1 MDKIIEFS
9 VKNKLI
15 IFLFILGLI
24 GWGSYSI
31 KQLPIDALPDIT
43 NNQVQIITLAPTLAA
58 QEVEQY
64 ISYPIET
71 AIATVPNLIEQ
82 RSISRFGLSV
92 VTVVF
97 KEEMDIYL
105 ARQIITEKLKEAEKA
120 IPPGVGT
127 PKLAPVST
135 GLGEI
140 YQYTL
145 KTKKGF
151 EDKYSD
157 TDLRT
162 LQDWIVKKQ
171 LLGIPGV
178 AEVSTLGGH
187 LKQYEVA
194 IQPTKLKSLDITI
207 QEVFQ
212 ALKQNNENTGGS
224 YIDKKPNVYFIRGVG
239 LISSLDDIRQIVIKM
254 INGKPILMRDVADV
268 QFGSATRYGAV
279 TSDGKGESVGGIV
292 LMLRGE
298 NSANVTDAINKRIIQ
313 IQDSLPEGVI
323 IDPFLDR
330 KKLVDK
336 TIYTIKTNLLEGAL
350 IVVFVLVL
358 LLGNWRAGLIVASVI
373 PLALL
378 FAISMMN
385 LVGVSGNLMS
395 LGAIDFGLV
404 IDGAVIIVESIIH
417 RITTNKKLQTTNKL
431 TAEEM
436 DHEVINSSKKI
447 RKSAAFGEIIIL
459 IVYLPIL
466 SLIGIEGK
474 MFRPMAITV
483 VFAILGA
490 FILSLTYVPM
500 ISALCLSRKTIHKKN
515 ISDRLIELLENLYQ
529 PVLKA
534 ALKIKWVIITISLI
548 IFSFSVYLF
557 NTMGG
562 EFIPTLDE
570 GDLAINF
577 RIKPGSSLSQTIE
590 TTTKLEK
597 ILLGFPEVKE
607 VVSKI
612 GAGEIPTDPMPMESG
627 DMIIVL
633 KPKNEWTTAHSR
645 HDLVNSMKDALSVI
659 PGVGFEFS
667 QPIQLRFNELMT
679 GVRSDVAIKI
689 YGDDLDVLTDKGN
702 KVSSLINKVQGV
714 GDIQVEQVK
723 GLPQIAVRY
732 NKAKLSQYGLNVNDV
747 NMVLRTAFAGS
758 KAGVVFEGE
767 KRFDLVVRLNKEN
780 RSNIQDIKNLYINT
794 PAGQQ
799 IPIEQIADIKY
810 EFSAMQIS
818 RDSGKRRI
826 TIGLNIRNRDVE
838 SVVKDI
844 NNILSQKLDLPP
856 GYTIQ
861 YGGQFEN
868 LQSAK
873 DRLLIAVPVAL
884 LLILTLLY
892 FTFHSLK
899 QSLLIFTAIPLS
911 AIGGI
916 LALWFRDMPFSISAG
931 IGFIALFGVAVLNG
945 IVLIGYFNQL
955 EKEGM
960 TDIYQRVIEG
970 TKVRLRPVILTASVA
985 SFGFLPMAI
994 STSSG
999 AEVQKPL
1006 ATVVIGGLISAT
1018 LLTLIVLPCL
1028 YILFSNTKKMKYYK
1042 NSVSLLLFFG
1052 GLIGLNAQQTTS
1064 ITSNQEAIDYAIEHN
1079 LKVKSVEKISSQQE
1093 LKSKQNF
1100 RLGNTEFGVEYGK
1113 YNSATEHDLAF
1124 SISQSFPFPT
1134 VFAKNKALNKA
1145 QLEGSKLWI
1154 DITKRTLEKEITQL
1168 WQKGVYLQ
1176 SRKHFLIHQDSLIQ
1190 QMNRGTQIQ
1199 YQTGEVNYLTKINA
1213 ESYSADYKKQLKQLD
1228 KEIETVEYQLQFYI
1242 GNNTILWEE
1251 NSFEPLI
1258 YNDKLTI
1265 ENHPLLKFYK
1275 NQTLI
1280 NEKKI
1285 EVEKGRLLPEFKLGY
1300 NNQSLIE
1307 KPIYD
1312 LGDRFSFYSL
1322 DVSLPI
1328 FNKNKT
1334 DVMLAQ
1340 VEAEKSQLDAQ
1351 YESEKFKNDYL
1362 ILKNELSKQQI
1373 SLDYFNDT
1381 ALKQSK
1387 EIQHFALRNYQEGE
1401 INQIEYLQYL
1411 NRALEID
1418 FNYLDEVYKYNELVI
1433 ELESLTKE

>member
-24 GWGSYSI
+24 GWGSYSL
-31 KQLPIDALPDIT
+31 KKLPIDALPDIT

-58 QEVEQY
+58 QEIEQY

-71 AIATVPNLIEQ
+71 AIATVPNLVEQ

-97 KEEMDIYL
+97 EEDMDIYL
-105 ARQIITEKLKEAEKA
+105 ARQIISEKLKEAEEA

-127 PKLAPVST
+127 PELAPVST

-145 KTKKGF
+145 KPKKGF
-151 EDKYSD
+151 ETRYND

-194 IQPTKLKSLDITI
+194 IQPAKLKSLDITI
-207 QEVFQ
+207 QDVFN
-212 ALKQNNENTGGS
+212 ALEQNNENTGGS
-224 YIDKKPNVYFIRGVG
+224 YIDKKPNAYFIRGIG
-239 LISSLDDIRQIVIKM
+239 LISSLEDIEQIVIKTVK
-254 INGKPILMRDVADV
+254 GTPILMRDVAEV
-268 QFGSATRYGAV
+268 QYGSATRYGAV
-279 TSDGKGESVGGIV
+279 TSDGKGESVGGMV
-292 LMLRGE
+292 LMLKGE
-298 NSANVTDAINKRIIQ
+298 NSANVTEAVKERITQ
-313 IQDSLPEGVI
+313 IQTSLPEGVVI
-323 IDPFLDR
+323 EPFIDR
-330 KKLVDK
+330 QKLVDNAIS
-336 TIYTIKTNLLEGAL
+336 TVKTNLLEGAL

-385 LVGVSGNLMS
+385 FFGVSGNLMS

-404 IDGAVIIVESIIH
+404 VDGAVIIVESIIH
-417 RITTNKKLQTTNKL
+417 RITSSTKLKTSPKL

-436 DHEVINSSKKI
+436 DQEVIDSSKKI

-466 SLIGIEGK
+466 TLVGIEGK
-474 MFRPMAITV
+474 MFKPMAMTV
-483 VFAILGA
+483 AFAILGA

-500 ISALCLSRKTIHKKN
+500 MSALCLSRKTTHKKN
-515 ISDRLIELLENLYQ
+515 ISDRLIQALENLYQ
-529 PVLKA
+529 PVLKL
-534 ALKIKWVIITISLI
+534 ALKMKWIVILTSLT
-548 IFSFSVYLF
+548 LF
-557 NTMGG
+557 GLALYTFNGMGG

-570 GDLAINF
+570 GDLAVNM

-590 TTTKLEK
+590 TTTKLET
-597 ILLGFPEVKE
+597 ILMGFPEVEK

-612 GAGEIPTDPMPMESG
+612 GAGEIPTDPMPMESA

-633 KPKNEWTTAHSR
+633 KPKKEWTTASTR
-645 HDLVNSMKDALSVI
+645 DDLVNKMKDALSVI

-667 QPIQLRFNELMT
+667 QPVQLRFNELMT

-689 YGDDLDVLTDKGN
+689 YGDDLAILAEKAN
-702 KVSSLINKVQGV
+702 KVSSLINSVEGV
-714 GDIQVEQVK
+714 GDIQVEQVQ
-723 GLPQIAVRY
+723 GLPQITVRY
-732 NKAKLSQYGLNVNDV
+732 NKAKLSQYGLKVNDI

-758 KAGVVFEGE
+758 KAGIVFEGE
-767 KRFDLVVRLNKEN
+767 KRFDLVVRLGKED
-780 RSNIQDIKNLYINT
+780 RSSIEDIKSLYINT
-794 PAGQQ
+794 PTGQQ
-799 IPIEQIADIKY
+799 IPIEQVADIQY

-838 SVVKDI
+838 SVIEDI
-844 NNILSQKLDLPP
+844 DRILSQQLNLPS
-856 GYTIQ
+856 GYTIR

-873 DRLLIAVPVAL
+873 DRLFIAVPVAL

-911 AIGGI
+911 AIGGVF
-916 LALWFRDMPFSISAG
+916 ALWIRDMPFSISAG

-955 EKEGM
+955 EKEGLS
-960 TDIYQRVIEG
+960 DIYQRVIEG
-970 TKVRLRPVILTASVA
+970 TKVRLRPVILTAAVA
-985 SFGFLPMAI
+985 SLGFLPMAI
-994 STSSG
+994 STSAG

-1018 LLTLIVLPCL
+1018 FLTLLVLPCL
-1028 YILFSNTKKMKYYK
+1028 YILFSNTKKMNLHKK
-1042 NSVSLLLFFG
+1042 SLTALLLFG
-1052 GLIGLNAQQTTS
+1052 SIAGLHAQQ
-1064 ITSNQEAIDYAIEHN
+1064 ITSAQEAIDYALEHN
-1079 LKVKSVEKISSQQE
+1079 LEIQVAEKTSLQQE
-1093 LKSKQNF
+1093 LKSKQNV
-1100 RLGNTEFGVEYGK
+1100 RLGHTEFGMEYGK
-1113 YNSATEHDLAF
+1113 YNSATERDLAF
-1124 SISQSFPFPT
+1124 SVTQSFPFPT
-1134 VFAKNKALNKA
+1134 VFNKNKALNKA
-1145 QLEGSKLWI
+1145 QIESSKLWI
-1154 DITKRTLEKEITQL
+1154 DVSKRSVKKEVRQL
-1168 WQKGVYLQ
+1168 WQKGLYLQ
-1176 SRKHFLIHQDSLIQ
+1176 SRKQLLIHQDSLMQ
-1190 QMNRGTQIQ
+1190 ELARGTSIQ
-1199 YQTGEVNYLTKINA
+1199 YETGEVNYLTKINA
-1213 ESYSADYKKQLKQLD
+1213 ESYSADYQKQLKQLD
-1228 KEIETVEYQLQFYI
+1228 KEIESVEYQLQFYI
-1242 GNNTILWEE
+1242 ENQQIVWNNS
-1251 NSFEPLI
+1251 SFTPLSFQEG
-1258 YNDKLTI
+1258 LTLDS
-1265 ENHPLLKFYK
+1265 HPLLQYYK
-1275 NQTLI
+1275 NKI
-1280 NEKKI
+1280 IVDEKKI
-1285 EVEKGRLLPEFKLGY
+1285 EVEKTKLLPEFTLGY
-1300 NNQSLIE
+1300 NNQSLVE
-1307 KPIYD
+1307 NPTYD
-1312 LGDRFSFYSL
+1312 LGDRFSYYSL
-1322 DVSLPI
+1322 GVSIPI

-1334 DVMLAQ
+1334 DVELAKLE
-1340 VEAEKSQLDAQ
+1340 VEKSQLDSDYMAQ
-1351 YESEKFKNDYL
+1351 KVQNDYIL
-1362 ILKNELSKQQI
+1362 LKNELEKQQI
-1373 SLDYFNDT
+1373 SLNYFKQT

-1401 INQIEYLQYL
+1401 ITQIEYLQYL

-1418 FNYLDEVYKYNELVI
+1418 FNYLDEIYQYNELVI
-1433 ELESLTKE
+1433 KLENLTQE

>member
-15 IFLFILGLI
+15 IFLFVIGLI

-64 ISYPIET
+64 ISYPIEI
-71 AIATVPNLIEQ
+71 AIASVPNLIEQ

-97 KEEMDIYL
+97 KEDMDIYL
-105 ARQIITEKLKEAEKA
+105 ARQIITEKLKEAEEA
-120 IPPGVGT
+120 IPTGVGT
-127 PKLAPVST
+127 PELAPVST

-145 KTKKGF
+145 KPQKGF
-151 EDKYSD
+151 ESKYDD

-162 LQDWIVKKQ
+162 IQDWIVKRQ

-194 IQPTKLKSLDITI
+194 IKPNKLKSLDITI
-207 QEVFQ
+207 QEVFE
-212 ALKQNNENTGGS
+212 ALQQNNENTGGS
-224 YIDKKPNVYFIRGVG
+224 YIDKKPNAYFIRGIG
-239 LISSLDDIRQIVIKM
+239 LLSSLEDIEQIVIKT
-254 INGKPILMRDVADV
+254 INGIPVLIRDVA
-268 QFGSATRYGAV
+268 QAQYGSATRYGAI
-279 TSDGKGESVGGIV
+279 TADGKGESVGGMV
-292 LMLRGE
+292 LMLKGE
-298 NSANVTDAINKRIIQ
+298 NSATVTEAVKKRMASIQ
-313 IQDSLPEGVI
+313 ESLPKGIVI
-323 IDPFLDR
+323 EPFIDR
-330 KKLVDK
+330 EKLV
-336 TIYTIKTNLLEGAL
+336 TNAISTVKTNLLEGAL
-350 IVVFVLVL
+350 IVIFVLVL

-385 LVGVSGNLMS
+385 FFGVSGNLMS

-404 IDGAVIIVESIIH
+404 VDGAVIIVESIIH
-417 RITTNKKLQTTNKL
+417 RITLGNKFKNHPKL
-431 TAEEM
+431 TAQEM
-436 DHEVINSSKKI
+436 DVEVIDSSKKI

-466 SLIGIEGK
+466 TLVGIEGK
-474 MFRPMAITV
+474 MFKPMAMTV
-483 VFAILGA
+483 AFAILGA

-500 ISALCLSRKTIHKKN
+500 MSALCLSRKTTHKKN
-515 ISDRLIELLENLYQ
+515 ISDRLIGFLEKLYQ
-529 PVLKA
+529 PLLKS
-534 ALKIKWVIITISLI
+534 ALKIKGIIILFSLI
-548 IFSFSVYLF
+548 IFGFALYTFS
-557 NTMGG
+557 NMGG

-570 GDLAINF
+570 GDLAVNM

-597 ILLGFPEVKE
+597 ILMGFPEVEK

-633 KPKNEWTTAHSR
+633 KPKDQWTTASTR
-645 HDLVNSMKDALSVI
+645 DNLVDKMKEAMSVI

-667 QPIQLRFNELMT
+667 QPVQLRFNELMT

-689 YGDDLDVLTDKGN
+689 YGDDLDVLAEKAN
-702 KVSSLINKVQGV
+702 QVSSLINQVEGV
-714 GDIQVEQVK
+714 GDIKVEQVQ
-723 GLPQIAVRY
+723 GLPQITVRY
-732 NKAKLSQYGLNVNDV
+732 NKAKLSQYGLKVNDL

-758 KAGVVFEGE
+758 KAGIVFEGE
-767 KRFDLVVRLNKEN
+767 KRFDLVVRLGKED
-780 RSNIQDIKNLYINT
+780 RSTIENIKNLYINT
-794 PAGQQ
+794 DNGQQ
-799 IPIEQIADIKY
+799 IPIEQVADIQY

-838 SVVKDI
+838 SVINDI
-844 NNILSQKLDLPP
+844 DEILSKKLNLPT
-856 GYTIQ
+856 GYTIL

-911 AIGGI
+911 AIGGVF
-916 LALWFRDMPFSISAG
+916 ALWIRDMPFSISAG

-985 SFGFLPMAI
+985 SLGFLPMAI

-1018 LLTLIVLPCL
+1018 FLTLIVLPCL
-1028 YILFSNTKKMKYYK
+1028 YIMFSNTKKIKFNKK
-1042 NSVSLLLFFG
+1042 NFVALFLFG
-1052 GLIGLNAQQTTS
+1052 ITASLNAQQ
-1064 ITSNQEAIDYAIEHN
+1064 ITSSQEAVDYAVGHN
-1079 LKVKSVEKISSQQE
+1079 LEIKSTEKMKSQQE

-1100 RLGNTEFGVEYGK
+1100 RLGNTVFGVEYGK
-1113 YNSATEHDLAF
+1113 YNSASERDLAF
-1124 SISQSFPFPT
+1124 SVSQSFPFPT

-1154 DITKRTLEKEITQL
+1154 DATKRTLEKDIKHL
-1168 WQKGVYLQ
+1168 WQKGIYLQ
-1176 SRKHFLIHQDSLIQ
+1176 SRKELLIHQDSLIQ
-1190 QMNRGTQIQ
+1190 ELARGTNVQ
-1199 YQTGEVNYLTKINA
+1199 YETGDVNYLTKVNA

-1228 KEIETVEYQLQFYI
+1228 KEIETIEYQLRFYI
-1242 GNNTILWEE
+1242 GSQQIIWEKDSLKPL
-1251 NSFEPLI
+1251 SFKE
-1258 YNDKLTI
+1258 KLSI
-1265 ENHPLLKFYK
+1265 ENHPLLKYYK
-1275 NQTLI
+1275 NQTLV

-1285 EVEKGRLLPEFKLGY
+1285 EVEKTKLLPEFTLGY

-1307 KPIYD
+1307 NPVYD
-1312 LGDRFSFYSL
+1312 LGDRFSYYSL
-1322 DVSLPI
+1322 GISVPI

-1334 DVMLAQ
+1334 DVKIAQ
-1340 VEAEKSQLDAQ
+1340 IEAEKSRLDSQ
-1351 YESEKFKNDYL
+1351 YTTNKFQNNYL
-1362 ILKNELSKQQI
+1362 ILQNELEKQQI
-1373 SLDYFNDT
+1373 SLNYFENT

-1418 FNYLDEVYKYNELVI
+1418 FNYLDEIYKYNELVI
-1433 ELESLTKE
+1433 ELENLTKE

>member
-24 GWGSYSI
+24 GWGSYSV

-92 VTVVF
+92 VTAVF
-97 KEEMDIYL
+97 KEDMDIYL
-105 ARQIITEKLKEAEKA
+105 ARQILSEKLKEVEEF
-120 IPPGVGT
+120 IPPGAGT
-127 PKLAPVST
+127 PELAPVST

-145 KTKKGF
+145 KPKKGF
-151 EDKYSD
+151 EERYNN

-162 LQDWIVKKQ
+162 LQDWTVKKQ

-178 AEVSTLGGH
+178 AEVSTLGGY

-194 IQPTKLKSLDITI
+194 IDPSKLKSLNTTI

-212 ALKQNNENTGGS
+212 ALEQNNENTGGS
-224 YIDKKPNVYFIRGVG
+224 YIDKKPNVYFIRGIG
-239 LISSLDDIRQIVIKM
+239 LINSLEDIEQTVVKTVKGM
-254 INGKPILMRDVADV
+254 PILIRDVAQV
-268 QFGSATRYGAV
+268 QYGSATRYGAL
-279 TSDGKGESVGGIV
+279 TLDGKGEGVGGLV
-292 LMLRGE
+292 LMLKGE
-298 NSANVTDAINKRIIQ
+298 NSATVTEAVKERITQ
-313 IQDSLPEGVI
+313 IQKSLPEGVVI
-323 IDPFLDR
+323 EPFLDR
-330 KKLVDK
+330 QKLVNNAIS
-336 TIYTIKTNLLEGAL
+336 TVKTNLLEGAL

-385 LVGVSGNLMS
+385 LFGVSGNLMS

-404 IDGAVIIVESIIH
+404 VDGAVIIVESIIH
-417 RITTNKKLQTTNKL
+417 RITSSKKLQASPKL
-431 TAEEM
+431 TSEEM
-436 DHEVINSSKKI
+436 DREVIDSSKKI

-466 SLIGIEGK
+466 TLAGIEGK
-474 MFRPMAITV
+474 MFKPMAMTV
-483 VFAILGA
+483 AFAILGA

-500 ISALCLSRKTIHKKN
+500 MSALCLSRKTTHKVN
-515 ISDRLIELLENLYQ
+515 ISDRLITFLEHLYQ

-534 ALKIKWVIITISLI
+534 ALKIQWIVITISLI
-548 IFSFSVYLF
+548 IFSFSLYLF
-557 NTMGG
+557 STMGG

-570 GDLAINF
+570 GDLAVNMRIN
-577 RIKPGSSLSQTIE
+577 PGSSLSQTIE

-597 ILLGFPEVKE
+597 ILMGFPEVEK

-612 GAGEIPTDPMPMESG
+612 GSGEIPTDPMPMETA
-627 DMIIVL
+627 DMMIVL
-633 KPKNEWTTAHSR
+633 KPKDEWTSADSR
-645 HDLVNSMKDALSVI
+645 DDLANKMKEAMSVI

-667 QPIQLRFNELMT
+667 QPVQLRFNELMT
-679 GVRSDVAIKI
+679 GVRSDIAIKI
-689 YGDDLDVLTDKGN
+689 YGDDLELLADKAAQ
-702 KVSSLINKVQGV
+702 VSSLITNVQGV
-714 GDIQVEQVK
+714 GDIQVEQVQ
-723 GLPQIAVRY
+723 GFPQITVRY
-732 NKAKLSQYGLNVNDV
+732 NKARLSQYGLKVSDI
-747 NMVLRTAFAGS
+747 NMILRTAFAGN
-758 KAGVVFEGE
+758 KAGIVFEGE
-767 KRFDLVVRLNKEN
+767 KRFDLVVRLAKED
-780 RSNIQDIKNLYINT
+780 RSSIDDIKNLYINT
-794 PAGQQ
+794 STGQQ
-799 IPIEQIADIKY
+799 VPIDQVADIQY
-810 EFSAMQIS
+810 EFSAMQVS

-826 TIGLNIRNRDVE
+826 TIGLNVRNRDVE
-838 SVVKDI
+838 SVINDI
-844 NNILSQKLDLPP
+844 DAILTQKLKLPP

-873 DRLLIAVPVAL
+873 ERLLIAVPVAL

-916 LALWFRDMPFSISAG
+916 LALWIRDMPFSISAG

-960 TDIYQRVIEG
+960 TNIYQRVIEG
-970 TKVRLRPVILTASVA
+970 TKVRLRPVILTAAVA
-985 SFGFLPMAI
+985 SLGFLPMAI
-994 STSSG
+994 STSAG

-1018 LLTLIVLPCL
+1018 FLTLIVLPCL
-1028 YILFSNTKKMKYYK
+1028 YILFSNTKKIQLRKK
-1042 NSVSLLLFFG
+1042 NVALLLLLGSF
-1052 GLIGLNAQQTTS
+1052 IGANAQQMTS
-1064 ITSNQEAIDYAIEHN
+1064 AQEIIDYAIEHN
-1079 LKVKSVEKISSQQE
+1079 LEIKSAEKISVQQE
-1093 LKSKQNF
+1093 LKAQQNF
-1100 RLGNTEFGVEYGK
+1100 RLGNTQFGVEYGK
-1113 YNSATEHDLAF
+1113 YNSATERDLAF
-1124 SISQSFPFPT
+1124 SVSQSFPFPT

-1154 DITKRTLEKEITQL
+1154 DATKRTLEKEINQL
-1168 WQKGVYLQ
+1168 WQKGMYLQ
-1176 SRKHFLIHQDSLIQ
+1176 SRKQLLIHQDRLIQ
-1190 QMNRGTQIQ
+1190 QLARGTDIQ
-1199 YQTGEVNYLTKINA
+1199 YQTGDVNYLTKVNA

-1228 KEIETVEYQLQFYI
+1228 KEIETVEYQLQFYT
-1242 GNNTILWEE
+1242 GNQPILWGKD
-1251 NSFEPLI
+1251 SFEPLSFQE
-1258 YNDKLTI
+1258 KLSI
-1265 ENHPLLKFYK
+1265 ENHPLLKYYK
-1275 NQTLI
+1275 NQTVI

-1285 EVEKGRLLPEFKLGY
+1285 EVEKGKLLPDFTLGY
-1300 NNQSLIE
+1300 NNQSLVE
-1307 KPIYD
+1307 NPAYD

-1322 DVSLPI
+1322 GVSIPI

-1334 DVMLAQ
+1334 DVELAKIE
-1340 VEAEKSQLDAQ
+1340 VEKSQLEAQ
-1351 YESEKFKNDYL
+1351 YASKKFENDYL
-1362 ILKNELSKQQI
+1362 ILKNELEKQQI
-1373 SLDYFNDT
+1373 SLDYFTNT

-1418 FNYLDEVYKYNELVI
+1418 FNYLDEIYKYNELVI
-1433 ELESLTKE
+1433 TLENLTKE